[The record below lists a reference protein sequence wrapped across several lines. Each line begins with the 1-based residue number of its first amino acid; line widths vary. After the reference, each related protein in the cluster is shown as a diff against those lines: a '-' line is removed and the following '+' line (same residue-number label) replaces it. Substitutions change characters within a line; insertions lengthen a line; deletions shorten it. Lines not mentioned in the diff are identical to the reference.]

1 MIKPQIKT
9 IYFIDL
15 LNFRDPI
22 GNFNYVIPCV
32 DIKFMPWR
40 WTKFMSLFNSIKKR
54 QLSWR

>member
-15 LNFRDPI
+15 FNFRDPI

-32 DIKFMPWR
+32 DIKFMP
-40 WTKFMSLFNSIKKR
+40 
-54 QLSWR
+54 

>member
-15 LNFRDPI
+15 FNFRDPI

-32 DIKFMPWR
+32 DIKFMLWR